1 MYLERTNSIYSIYLF
16 VLERIDCGA
25 PFYNTWLS
33 YQFHG
38 KTLLVSGRTKLP
50 QKDDWTSS
58 VLAFQKEKEKKR
70 QRSSQS
76 KLPNVN
82 LAQEIEK
89 WKMKQEE

>member
-1 MYLERTNSIYSIYLF
+1 MYLERINSIYSIYLF

-25 PFYNTWLS
+25 PFYNTLLS

-38 KTLLVSGRTKLP
+38 NTLLVSGRTQNCRKETIGLP
-50 QKDDWTSS
+50 VYGRSKKK
-58 VLAFQKEKEKKR
+58 KER